1 MHKSNLWCML
11 PAMVKKALILRASA
25 ALAAAVF
32 AVIVGLHFFPEEVG
46 GRAYDR
52 LMTLRPPRSAPGNLL
67 LVDSGGN
74 GGRDGTVEPGSLARA
89 LLAMTELEAAYV
101 VVQVPIALRDENKP
115 GADKYLERRFDEE
128 FNRIKGN
135 IRTLFEGIRMGS
147 IRPRDAER
155 FVAELGALVDA
166 SKRRLLSAGV
176 DKGDEGGR
184 LLEQAAGALGRVRAA
199 EDLRGAGLIRSPS
212 TARSTAVRGARQD
225 AQAADFN
232 LPVTTHSRAERDN
245 DGALRRLQPL
255 LRRPGLVSEHVAYAA
270 LLDFEA
276 GRDFGIDPETPLIL
290 EAPRE
295 QNAAYP
301 FRKIDLADF
310 GRYEELELKFYA
322 DLKEMERSG
331 YFAALDPLSYPTTLY
346 EYALSLR
353 AELLIAPTAELT
365 EDWREGRRRFY
376 AAAEAFLAG
385 SSLKAILSGYEALA
399 EQEKLSDEGLAGLAG
414 LKEIAAQSFE
424 WARSSLQ
431 ELASLRHALDAQV
444 RGSFI
449 IVGPL
454 LSEDRRRIR
463 AENDLGD
470 TEASAVLVST
480 LLSDTRIAGASAQ
493 LRRGAALYPAIAA
506 VLVSAILSPAAAAV
520 ACAAAAALAAA
531 AAALLFLRWDIWLH
545 PALPALGIMAA
556 GAASVAASLAL
567 DALRRQTQ
575 LRAFA
580 GRLRPEALSRR
591 AAAGDDI
598 RRPRIA
604 RAAVLA
610 IRRQDPADHSPADT
624 SPPDLLAAAAA
635 ARRFREDAAAV
646 LRDAGAALL
655 RTEGDLVFAAFGS
668 PLDAGEGAEA
678 GEAALAACR
687 AAFDFLER
695 ADSGA
700 PEADYRIGMDLG
712 DCVFEH
718 TPLGG
723 YWAHGQAPIN
733 ARLFSTLGSR
743 YGSRIVAGKALMD
756 ALEGKLQGVYLDALV
771 EKGSREERP
780 FYGLIAPPPA

>member
-1 MHKSNLWCML
+1 ML
-11 PAMVKKALILRASA
+11 PAMVKKVLFLRAAA
-25 ALAAAVF
+25 ALAAAAL
-32 AVIVGLHFFPEEVG
+32 AVIVGLRVFPAEVG

-52 LMTLRPPRSAPGNLL
+52 LMTLRPPRSAPGSLL

-101 VVQVPIALRDENKP
+101 VVQAPVALRDENKP
-115 GADKYLERRFDEE
+115 GAEKYLERRFDEE
-128 FNRIKGN
+128 FDRIKGN

-155 FVAELGALVDA
+155 FVSELGALVDA

-176 DKGDEGGR
+176 DRGDEGGR

-199 EDLRGAGLIRSPS
+199 EDLSGAGLIRSPS
-212 TARSTAVRGARQD
+212 RDPR
-225 AQAADFN
+225 AADAL
-232 LPVTTHSRAERDN
+232 LPVTTHSRAERDE
-245 DGALRRLQPL
+245 DGALRRLRPL

-270 LLDFEA
+270 LLDHAA
-276 GRDFGIDPETPLIL
+276 GRDFGIDPEAPLVL

-295 QNAAYP
+295 RDGAYP

-346 EYALSLR
+346 EYAQSLR
-353 AELLIAPTAELT
+353 AELLVAPTAERT

-376 AAAEAFLAG
+376 AAAEALLSG
-385 SSLKAILSGYEALA
+385 PSLKTILSGYDSLA
-399 EQEKLSDEGLAGLAG
+399 EQEKLTEEGLTGIAG

-424 WARSSLQ
+424 WARSSLR
-431 ELASLRHALDAQV
+431 ELFGLRETLDAQV
-444 RGSFI
+444 RGSFV

-454 LSEDRRRIR
+454 LSEERRRIR

-480 LLSDTRIAGASAQ
+480 LLSDTRIAPASAQ
-493 LRRGAALYPAIAA
+493 LRRDAALYPAAAA
-506 VLVSAILSPAAAAV
+506 VLVSAVLAPAAAAV
-520 ACAAAAALAAA
+520 ACAAAAALASA

-545 PALPALGIMAA
+545 PALPAVGIAAA
-556 GAASVAASLAL
+556 GAASVAASLAR
-567 DALRRQTQ
+567 DALRRRSQ

-580 GRLRPEALSRR
+580 GRLRPEALARR

-598 RRPRIA
+598 RLPRAA

-610 IRRQDPADHSPADT
+610 IRRQDPSDQGPADHA
-624 SPPDLLAAAAA
+624 DLLAAAAA

-668 PLDAGEGAEA
+668 PLDAGDGAGA
-678 GEAALAACR
+678 REAALAACR
-687 AAFDFLER
+687 AALDFLEK
-695 ADSGA
+695 ADSRA

-718 TPLGG
+718 SALGG

-743 YGSRIVAGKALMD
+743 YGARIVAGKALMD
-756 ALEGKLQGVYLDALV
+756 ALEGTLQGVYLDALV
-771 EKGSREERP
+771 DKGSGEERP